1 MKDFS
6 SPDYLLEGQPNRTQ
20 SRRFLGYTD
29 DNCLTQVIKEPMG
42 GDILLVLIFTNK
54 EALVRDEKV
63 GSNIG
68 CSYYDRVF
76 IILKEGARQA
86 AGSESSM

>member
-20 SRRFLGYTD
+20 QSRRFLGYTD
-29 DNCLTQVIKEPMG
+29 DNCLTQVVKEPMR
-42 GDILLVLIFTNK
+42 GDVLLVLIFTNK

-63 GSNIG
+63 GSSLG
-68 CSYYDRVF
+68 CSYHDKVF
-76 IILKEGARQA
+76 IILRG
-86 AGSESSM
+86 GSKASSRI